1 MLSLPSIIYQ
11 NFSMK
16 NKVHK
21 KWIVLL
27 LFVMSLPAAAQNKHT
42 VSGYVKD
49 LANGE
54 GLIGVSVYVKE
65 VETGVVT
72 NPYGFYSLTL
82 PNGTYNVVFSYI
94 GYQKIS
100 KTVDLNTDQ
109 RVDIEMSD
117 ESENLK
123 EVTIST
129 KKEDDNVRSIEM
141 SVNKVEMKTIKKMP
155 ALLGEVDLIRSIQL
169 LPGVTTV
176 GEGASG
182 FNVRGGDISQNLVL
196 LDEAPVYNSS
206 HLFGFF
212 SVFNP
217 DVVKDVKLIK
227 GGIPAQYGGRISS
240 ILDVRMKEGNAK
252 KREINGGIGS
262 IFSRLTY
269 EQPFAAGKGS
279 FIVAGRRSYID
290 ILAKPFLN
298 KDLKDS
304 KFNFY
309 DLTAKV
315 NYRLGNKDTFF
326 ASGYFGKDVFG
337 GGDFGFGWGN
347 ATATARWN
355 HIFSNKL
362 FMNLTGYYS
371 NYDYNL
377 GQNENDEQ
385 AKDRFVWKSKIISK
399 SVKPD
404 FTYYITPN
412 NQLTFGGQ
420 YINYDS
426 RPGKAT
432 AVSEGEGLNLD
443 LPSRHA
449 DESALYIA
457 NEQKLTDRISLQYGI
472 RYSYYRSLGPGT
484 EYLYGDTTAGIRKQ
498 PIFPGTEY
506 GKGDVIKTY
515 GNWEPRFAVNVGI
528 TSTASLK
535 LSYNRMSQYLHL
547 LSNTAASSPL
557 DVWTLSSS
565 NIKPELADQV
575 AAGWFQNFKDNMFEA
590 SVEVY
595 YKKLHN
601 QIDYVTGSDLLLN
614 QFVEGDLLT
623 GKGRAYGAEF
633 YLKKNKGR
641 LTGWI
646 SYTLS
651 KTERQVMSIN
661 NDNWFP
667 ARFDKP
673 HNFTSVAIYELNK
686 RLTLSSNFTITSG
699 TPATF
704 PTNGY
709 SWGGISLGNNY
720 NNVRNNN
727 RIPAYHRLDLA
738 ATLKARK
745 KLFGIG
751 EGEWVFSIYNVYNR
765 RNAFSVYTRQNDDK
779 PTVSDRTQNMLRTE
793 AVRYSVIGSLIPS
806 VTYNFKF

>member
-1 MLSLPSIIYQ
+1 
-11 NFSMK
+11 MK
-16 NKVHK
+16 NRILKC
-21 KWIVLL
+21 LL
-27 LFVMSLPAAAQNKHT
+27 LALISLPALAQTRHS

-49 LANGE
+49 NSNGE
-54 GLIGVSVYVKE
+54 GLIGVSVYVRE
-65 VETGVVT
+65 AETGVVT

-82 PNGTYNVVFSYI
+82 PDGKYTLVFTYI
-94 GYQKIS
+94 GYQKVTRELVLDGD
-100 KTVDLNTDQ
+100 KTVS
-109 RVDIEMSD
+109 IEMSD
-117 ESENLK
+117 ESNQLS

-129 KKEDDNVRSIEM
+129 QKEDENVRSIEM
-141 SVNKVEMKTIKKMP
+141 SVNKVEMKTIRKMP

-182 FNVRGGDISQNLVL
+182 FNVRGGDVSQNLVL

-217 DVVKDVKLIK
+217 DAVKDVKLIK

-269 EQPFAAGKGS
+269 EQPFAKGKGS

-298 KDLKDS
+298 SDLKDS
-304 KFNFY
+304 KFYFY

-315 NYRLGNKDTFF
+315 NYQLGNKDTFY

-347 ATATARWN
+347 KTATARWN

-377 GQNENDEQ
+377 GQNQNKPD
-385 AKDRFVWKSKIISK
+385 AKDKFDWKSKIIST
-399 SVKPD
+399 SIKPD

-420 YINYDS
+420 YIYYDT

-432 AVSEGEGLNLD
+432 AVSEGEMTDISLE
-443 LPSRHA
+443 PRYA
-449 DESALYIA
+449 DESALYVG
-457 NEQKLTDRISLQYGI
+457 NELKFGDRISVQYGV
-472 RYSYYRSLGPGT
+472 RYSYFRSLGPATEYEYAGT
-484 EYLYGDTTAGIRKQ
+484 EKGASKK
-498 PIFPGTEY
+498 PVFPGTEY
-506 GKGDVIKTY
+506 KRGDVIKSY
-515 GNWEPRFAVNVGI
+515 GNLEPRAALNIGI
-528 TSTASLK
+528 TSNASIK
-535 LSYNRMSQYLHL
+535 ASYNRTSQYLHL

-557 DVWTLSSS
+557 DVWTLSGI
-565 NIKPELADQV
+565 NIKPEKADQV
-575 AAGWFQNFKDNMFEA
+575 ALGWFQNFQDNMYEA
-590 SVEVY
+590 SVELY
-595 YKKLHN
+595 YKKMYN
-601 QIDYVTGSDLLLN
+601 QIDYVPASDLLLN
-614 QFVEGDLLT
+614 EYFAGDLLF

-641 LTGWI
+641 LTGWL

-651 KTERQVMSIN
+651 RTERLVESIN
-661 NDNWFP
+661 NNDWFP

-673 HNFTSVAIYELNK
+673 HNITAVAIYELTK
-686 RLTLSSNFTITSG
+686 RLSLSSNFTIQTG

-704 PTNGY
+704 PTNRYTVGD
-709 SWGGISLGNNY
+709 ITIGNNY
-720 NNVRNNN
+720 NGLRNNS

-738 ATLKARK
+738 ATLKAKK
-745 KLFGIG
+745 KLFKVG
-751 EGEWVFSIYNVYNR
+751 EGEWVFSVYNVYNR
-765 RNAFSVYTRQNDDK
+765 RNPFSVYTRINEDNPLK
-779 PTVSDRTQNMLRTE
+779 AE
-793 AVRYSVIGSLIPS
+793 AVRYSVIGNFIPS

>member
-1 MLSLPSIIYQ
+1 MTASVDSNINQFDSKQIQ
-11 NFSMK
+11 SMK
-16 NKVHK
+16 NRILKC
-21 KWIVLL
+21 LL
-27 LFVMSLPAAAQNKHT
+27 LALISLPALAQNRHS

-49 LANGE
+49 NSNGE
-54 GLIGVSVYVKE
+54 GLIGVSVYVRE
-65 VETGVVT
+65 AETGVVT

-82 PNGTYNVVFSYI
+82 PDGKYTLVFSYI
-94 GYQKIS
+94 GYQKVTREVVLDGD
-100 KTVDLNTDQ
+100 KTVS
-109 RVDIEMSD
+109 IEMSD
-117 ESENLK
+117 ESSQLS

-129 KKEDDNVRSIEM
+129 KKEDENVRSIEM
-141 SVNKVEMKTIKKMP
+141 SVNKVEMKTIRKMP

-182 FNVRGGDISQNLVL
+182 FNVRGGDVSQNLVL

-217 DVVKDVKLIK
+217 DAVKDVKLIK
-227 GGIPAQYGGRISS
+227 GGIPSQYGGRISS

-269 EQPFAAGKGS
+269 EQPFAKGKGS

-298 KDLKDS
+298 SDLKDS
-304 KFNFY
+304 KFYFY

-315 NYRLGNKDTFF
+315 NYQLGNKDTFY

-347 ATATARWN
+347 KTATARWN

-377 GQNENDEQ
+377 GQNQNKPD
-385 AKDRFVWKSKIISK
+385 AKDKFDWKSKIIST
-399 SVKPD
+399 SIKPD
-404 FTYYITPN
+404 FTFYITPN

-420 YINYDS
+420 YIYYDT

-432 AVSEGEGLNLD
+432 AISEGEMTDISLEA
-443 LPSRHA
+443 RYA
-449 DESALYIA
+449 DESALYVG
-457 NEQKLTDRISLQYGI
+457 NELKFGDRISLQYGV
-472 RYSYYRSLGPGT
+472 RYSYFRSLGPAT
-484 EYLYGDTTAGIRKQ
+484 EYQYAETEKGQRKE

-506 GKGDVIKTY
+506 KRGDVIKSY
-515 GNWEPRFAVNVGI
+515 GNLEPRAALNIGI
-528 TSTASLK
+528 TSNASIK
-535 LSYNRMSQYLHL
+535 ASYNRTSQYLHL

-557 DVWTLSSS
+557 DVWTLSGI
-565 NIKPELADQV
+565 NIKPEKADQV
-575 AAGWFQNFKDNMFEA
+575 ALGWFQNFQDNTYEA
-590 SVEVY
+590 SVELY
-595 YKKLHN
+595 YKKLYN
-601 QIDYVTGSDLLLN
+601 QIDYVPASDLLLN
-614 QFVEGDLLT
+614 EYAAGDLLF

-641 LTGWI
+641 LTGWL

-651 KTERQVMSIN
+651 RTERLVESIN
-661 NDNWFP
+661 NDDWFP

-673 HNFTSVAIYELNK
+673 HNITAVAIYELTK
-686 RLTLSSNFTITSG
+686 RLSLSSNFTIQSG

-704 PTNGY
+704 PTNRYTVGD
-709 SWGGISLGNNY
+709 ITIGNNY
-720 NNVRNNN
+720 NGLRNNS
-727 RIPAYHRLDLA
+727 RIPTYHRLDLA
-738 ATLKARK
+738 ATLKAKK
-745 KLFGIG
+745 KLFKVG
-751 EGEWVFSIYNVYNR
+751 EGEWVFSVYNVYNR
-765 RNAFSVYTRQNDDK
+765 RNPFSVYTRVNEDNPLK
-779 PTVSDRTQNMLRTE
+779 TE
-793 AVRYSVIGSLIPS
+793 AVRYSVIGNFIPS

>member
-673 HNFTSVAIYELNK
+673 HNFTSVAIYELKK
-686 RLTLSSNFTITSG
+686 RLTLSANFTIATG

-704 PTNGY
+704 PTNRYEQGELP
-709 SWGGISLGNNY
+709 IGNNY
-720 NNVRNNN
+720 GGFRNNS

-738 ATLKARK
+738 ATLKSKK
-745 KLFGIG
+745 KLFGTG
-751 EGEWVFSIYNVYNR
+751 DGEWVFSVYNVYNR
-765 RNAFSVYTRQNDDK
+765 RNPFSVYTRSNEDTPLK
-779 PTVSDRTQNMLRTE
+779 TE
-793 AVRYSVIGSLIPS
+793 AVRYALFKFIPS
-806 VTYNFKF
+806 VSYNFKF